1 MKKNY
6 EKPLIISGAEVEKI
20 RKQVDDIKRLRRSM
34 KRDGY
39 SDEEIEALLAKGV
52 ATQLDPE
59 TYEYDRFN
67 IMKPGTTYNMIMGG
81 MSM

>member
-20 RKQVDDIKRLRRSM
+20 RKQVDEVKRLRRSM

-39 SDEEIEALLAKGV
+39 TDEEIEEVL
-52 ATQLDPE
+52 
-59 TYEYDRFN
+59 
-67 IMKPGTTYNMIMGG
+67 NMAVDEKEVDWM
-81 MSM
+81 

>member
-20 RKQVDDIKRLRRSM
+20 RKQVDEAKEIRRAM

-39 SDEEIEALLAKGV
+39 TDKEIEEILSMAVEAKEC
-52 ATQLDPE
+52 DW
-59 TYEYDRFN
+59 
-67 IMKPGTTYNMIMGG
+67 M
-81 MSM
+81 

>member
-20 RKQVDDIKRLRRSM
+20 RKQVDEAKGIRRAM

-39 SDEEIEALLAKGV
+39 TDKEIEEIL
-52 ATQLDPE
+52 
-59 TYEYDRFN
+59 
-67 IMKPGTTYNMIMGG
+67 
-81 MSM
+81 SMAVDEKECDWM

>member
-39 SDEEIEALLAKGV
+39 SDEEIEEVL
-52 ATQLDPE
+52 
-59 TYEYDRFN
+59 
-67 IMKPGTTYNMIMGG
+67 NMAVDEKEKDNGDI
-81 MSM
+81 